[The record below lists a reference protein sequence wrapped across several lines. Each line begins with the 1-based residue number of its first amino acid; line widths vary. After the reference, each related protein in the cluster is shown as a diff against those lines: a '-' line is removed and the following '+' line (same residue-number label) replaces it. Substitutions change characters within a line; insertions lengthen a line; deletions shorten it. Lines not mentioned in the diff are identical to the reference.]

1 MSAARRKAASRPARY
16 DRSAIMKRARRE
28 YQQRKAF
35 GRPVSWSEA
44 MKIAWRVAKHVDQ
57 LKLAA

>member
-1 MSAARRKAASRPARY
+1 MN
-16 DRSAIMKRARRE
+16 RARRE
-28 YQQRKAF
+28 YRQRKAF

-44 MKIAWRVAKHVDQ
+44 LRIAWRVAKHAHQ

>member
-1 MSAARRKAASRPARY
+1 MSAPRRKPASRPARY
-16 DRSAIMKRARRE
+16 NRRAIMLRARRE
-28 YQQRKAF
+28 YRQRKAF

-44 MKIAWRVAKHVDQ
+44 MKIAWRVAKHAHQ